1 MRATIR
7 LENTDGS
14 LHRWITPG
22 ESKRMKARGEITR
35 STSRRS
41 PGVSFRLV
49 EVAKPSESKVSM
61 PVITLSDM
69 LKVAGVQRL
78 NPNDEERDIER
89 LIGFGLLPENV
100 VYPQHGYL

>member
-1 MRATIR
+1 
-7 LENTDGS
+7 
-14 LHRWITPG
+14 
-22 ESKRMKARGEITR
+22 
-35 STSRRS
+35 
-41 PGVSFRLV
+41 
-49 EVAKPSESKVSM
+49 
-61 PVITLSDM
+61 M